1 MSDSLF
7 NATLTRR
14 QMMAW
19 AGGAA
24 LLGFGGRTAFA
35 DPAETKKAIAEVA
48 GDKTLKEG
56 RINLNL
62 PEIAENGSTVP
73 LKLEVDSP
81 MTESDYV
88 KAVHVFAEGNPNPDV
103 ATFNFTPASG
113 RAFASTRIRLAKTQ
127 DVIAVAEMSDGSM
140 YSARQTVKVTIG
152 GCGG

>member
-1 MSDSLF
+1 MSNSLF

-14 QMMAW
+14 QLMAL

-24 LLGFGGRTAFA
+24 VLGFSGRAAFA
-35 DPAETKKAIAEVA
+35 DAAKTEEAIAEVA

-56 RINLNL
+56 RIKLNL

-103 ATFNFTPASG
+103 ATFRFTPANG
-113 RAFASTRIRLAKTQ
+113 RAFASTRMRLAQTQ
-127 DVIAVAEMSDGSM
+127 DVVAVAEMNDGSM
-140 YSARQTVKVTIG
+140 YTARQSVKVTIG